1 MEKLVVPNGLY
12 AQMRLPRYK
21 NLLADTPYYRSI
33 GIENDSFFGKIP
45 DRGYGTGGLD
55 AGTEQWDQLMR
66 EAAYAPQDG
75 ELYWHFWFEQNPGM
89 TVHAADALRQLSEH
103 RFSTLSILHSYFDA
117 CIVNGD
123 AGKSVMGRWMEEKIS
138 KDWLDENGVLYAPA
152 WFQDREG
159 RPARRTVFEFVRD
172 YLGYRLEA
180 QSVDV
185 RGPSVREGRW
195 RWRCRW

>member
-89 TVHAADALRQLSEH
+89 TVHAAR
-103 RFSTLSILHSYFDA
+103 RI
-117 CIVNGD
+117 
-123 AGKSVMGRWMEEKIS
+123 
-138 KDWLDENGVLYAPA
+138 APA
-152 WFQDREG
+152 FGAPVFHPVYSPLLFRCLHCE
-159 RPARRTVFEFVRD
+159 RRRRKVRD
-172 YLGYRLEA
+172 
-180 QSVDV
+180 
-185 RGPSVREGRW
+185 GPLDGGENFQGLAG
-195 RWRCRW
+195 